1 MGLGK
6 RCKIR
11 KIIKVCGVWIGNMV
25 LIYYITKWQQNCINV
40 WKEQAEK
47 NRGMFVLMNQWTNIK
62 QEKRNLEEYFIN
74 NRYFRI
80 AVYGMGDIGKRL
92 IKELRDSEIKVA
104 YGIDRNCNNIYSNI
118 KVMNMDD
125 NLAEVDAVVVT
136 VIKEFDAIRGE
147 LLKRLNCPVIAIEDV
162 LNEV

>member
-1 MGLGK
+1 MGQRE

-11 KIIKVCGVWIGNMV
+11 EIIKICGVWIGNMV
-25 LIYYITKWQQNCINV
+25 LIYYITKWQQNCIDV
-40 WKEQAEK
+40 WKKQAEK

-62 QEKRNLEEYFIN
+62 QEKRNLEEYFVN
-74 NRYFRI
+74 NKYFRI

-104 YGIDRNCNNIYSNI
+104 YGIDRNCNNICTNI
-118 KVMNMDD
+118 KVMTMDD
-125 NLAEVDAVVVT
+125 NLEEVDAVVVT
-136 VIKEFDAIRGE
+136 VIKEFDAIRE
-147 LLKRLNCPVIAIEDV
+147 DLLKRLNCPVIAIEDI